1 MTVHMLTTVDN
12 PWDPFT
18 QFDEWLQFDESSGYY
33 TTQYLARL
41 TLSSGDL
48 SDADQSSAIETAI
61 DVAVEEN
68 VNGIYRKVPAPVGW
82 NEDIVA

>member
-1 MTVHMLTTVDN
+1 MLTTVDN

-33 TTQYLARL
+33 TSQYLARL
-41 TLSSGDL
+41 TLSSGSL

-61 DVAVEEN
+61 DVVVQEN
-68 VNGIYRKVPAPVGW
+68 VNGIYRKVPAPAGW

>member
-1 MTVHMLTTVDN
+1 VIVHMLTTVDN

-18 QFDEWLQFDESSGYY
+18 QFDEWLAFDESAGYY
-33 TTQYLARL
+33 TSQYLARL

-48 SDADQSSAIETAI
+48 SDTDQSSAIETAI
-61 DVAVEEN
+61 DIVVQEN
-68 VNGIYRKVPAPVGW
+68 VTGIYKKVPAPSGW